1 MKYMQIKPTDSL
13 FFGTGKPF
21 NAGADSWTDS
31 SFLPNPSVI
40 WGALFSVLYRD
51 GKVKTTEKEKLK
63 IKNIYLYMSL

>member
-40 WGALFSVLYRD
+40 WGALFSVL
-51 GKVKTTEKEKLK
+51 
-63 IKNIYLYMSL
+63 